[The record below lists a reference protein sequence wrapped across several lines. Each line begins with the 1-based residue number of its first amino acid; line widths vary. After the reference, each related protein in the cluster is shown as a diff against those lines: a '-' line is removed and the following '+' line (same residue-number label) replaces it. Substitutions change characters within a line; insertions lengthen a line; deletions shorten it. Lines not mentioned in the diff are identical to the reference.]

1 MLIKYH
7 KWSKKPRA
15 STVFVRDKKSHFL
28 KKTYWISIVKNDK
41 GSQNCIRRK
50 MHINMFKNDMHVITH
65 SAFSHEVS
73 VMEKTQNFGYDE
85 KSPYFWRI
93 GVFENKKPSEFPFF
107 ADILKMDNIKN
118 PIYLGLCLGID
129 ILVEIGSTK
138 GGTLCLTFSKF
149 VRHIEKW
156 TASQIE
162 EKRAILCVSSS
173 AECEKN
179 CVDCVAA

>member
-107 ADILKMDNIKN
+107 SKFVRHFENGQHKKSHLLGFVFRNWHPGRNWKHERGDPLPNIFKVCPTFWKMDNIK
-118 PIYLGLCLGID
+118 
-129 ILVEIGSTK
+129 K
-138 GGTLCLTFSKF
+138 
-149 VRHIEKW
+149 
-156 TASQIE
+156 
-162 EKRAILCVSSS
+162 
-173 AECEKN
+173 
-179 CVDCVAA
+179 